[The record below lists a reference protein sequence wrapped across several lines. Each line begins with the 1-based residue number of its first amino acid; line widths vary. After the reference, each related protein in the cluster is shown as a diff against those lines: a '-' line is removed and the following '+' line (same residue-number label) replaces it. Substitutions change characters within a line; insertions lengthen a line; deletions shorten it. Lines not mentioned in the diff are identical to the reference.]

1 MLWGAKRP
9 CYIGGMRNRLFFPL
23 MAVIAAVMVALALN
37 WPEGEAGRGIAPA
50 PAEAPPVAPA
60 G

>member
-1 MLWGAKRP
+1 
-9 CYIGGMRNRLFFPL
+9 MRNRLFFPL
-23 MAVIAAVMVALALN
+23 MALIAIAMVALALN
-37 WPEGEAGRGIAPA
+37 WPEGEAGRGMAPT